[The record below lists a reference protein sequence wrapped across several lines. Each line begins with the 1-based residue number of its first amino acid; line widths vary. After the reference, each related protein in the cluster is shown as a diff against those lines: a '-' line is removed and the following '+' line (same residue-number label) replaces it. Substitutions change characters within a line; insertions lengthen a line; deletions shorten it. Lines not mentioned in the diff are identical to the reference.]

1 MGTSFHQSR
10 TIPGTRKLHSF
21 VPISTIKVRVR
32 AYSASDTFREER
44 VALAKND
51 LLPEAIVGF
60 VTCLLEG
67 NWWLACVLE
76 VIEGSLVKLTFLYLH
91 GSSSSFKYPQTQDI
105 RTVPISDILTLVDP
119 RTRTGRVYTLT
130 KKETTSASQ
139 NLHVLLQE

>member
-1 MGTSFHQSR
+1 MLFFEEEDKQLRSR

-21 VPISTIKVRVR
+21 VPISTSKVRVR

-44 VALAKND
+44 VTLAKND

-76 VIEGSLVKLTFLYLH
+76 VIEDSLTFLYPH
-91 GSSSSFKYPQTQDI
+91 GPSKNPRTQNI

-119 RTRTGRVYTLT
+119 RTRTGRVYPLM
-130 KKETTSASQ
+130 KKETTYASQ
-139 NLHVLLQE
+139 KLRVFLQE

>member
-1 MGTSFHQSR
+1 M
-10 TIPGTRKLHSF
+10 
-21 VPISTIKVRVR
+21 RVR

-44 VALAKND
+44 VTLAKND
-51 LLPEAIVGF
+51 LLPETIVGF

-76 VIEGSLVKLTFLYLH
+76 VIEDSLVKLTFLYPH
-91 GSSSSFKYPQTQDI
+91 GPSSSFTCKYPQTQDI

-119 RTRTGRVYTLT
+119 RTRTGQVYTLT

-139 NLHVLLQE
+139 KLHVLLQE